1 MTVLRDFPRSL
12 RKLSDPA
19 GVRAPFIL
27 GSVEE
32 STRLRKVAIADDSPA
47 FLAAAANH
55 VASLPGFMLAGIAST
70 AHQTLAL
77 VESAT
82 PDVLLLDLG
91 LGPRRGLEVVERVKA
106 AAIGPAI
113 VALALFDT
121 PEAPAAA
128 QRAGADELV
137 GKERFIAGLS
147 QALARLC

>member
-12 RKLSDPA
+12 RDLSDTA

-27 GSVEE
+27 ASMEE

-70 AHQTLAL
+70 AHQTLAP

-91 LGPRRGLEVVERVKA
+91 LRPRRGLQLLPRAKA
-106 AAIGPAI
+106 PPTSPPIPAPPPF
-113 VALALFDT
+113 LT
-121 PEAPAAA
+121 PHA
-128 QRAGADELV
+128 
-137 GKERFIAGLS
+137 
-147 QALARLC
+147 